1 MSAARKKVIAEAFNK
16 VDKTGDGILTVEDL
30 KGVYNVKR
38 HPQYLNGQLTE
49 EQILTKFLN
58 NFEVNGS
65 QDGKVEE

>member
-65 QDGKVEE
+65 QDGKVED